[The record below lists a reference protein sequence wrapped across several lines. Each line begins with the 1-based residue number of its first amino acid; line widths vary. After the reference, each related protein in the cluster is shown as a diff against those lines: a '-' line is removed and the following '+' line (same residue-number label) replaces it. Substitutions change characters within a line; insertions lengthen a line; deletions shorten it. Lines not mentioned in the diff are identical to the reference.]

1 MVRSQKFPNLSI
13 IIPTLNEANHLPLL
27 FADLNAWPYD
37 FDLKIV
43 DGGSSDLTISI
54 AKIQGITIVNN
65 LEPNRGSQLR
75 IGASKAK
82 GEWLL
87 FLHADSRL
95 DQIWV
100 KRLLKI
106 MEAKKSKNF
115 AWYFDFKIKN
125 NNIKFRILEIAVALR
140 SYLLQR
146 PYGDQGLLIHRDLYY
161 RSGGFSSL
169 KIMEDL
175 DLITRI
181 TKTTKLRRIGGKIY
195 TDDIKWSN
203 SSVIKRALK
212 NANLRKKWRQGYD
225 IDNLAKE
232 YYS

>member
-1 MVRSQKFPNLSI
+1 MARSQKFPNLSI

-27 FADLNAWPYD
+27 FADLNAWPYN

-43 DGGSSDLTISI
+43 DGGSTDLTIAI
-54 AKIQGITIVNN
+54 AQIQGLNVINS
-65 LEPNRGSQLR
+65 PKKNRGYQLS

-82 GEWLL
+82 EDWFL

-95 DQIWV
+95 DQSWV
-100 KRLLKI
+100 EKLFKI
-106 MEAKKSKNF
+106 MQNKTSKNF
-115 AWYFDFKIKN
+115 AWYFDFKIKK
-125 NNIKFRILEIAVALR
+125 NNIQYRFLELAVALR
-140 SYLLQR
+140 SHFLQR
-146 PYGDQGLLIHRDLYY
+146 PYGDQGLLIHKKLYH
-161 RSGGFSSL
+161 RAGGYSSL

-181 TKTTKLRRIGGKIY
+181 TKTAKARRIGVNLY

-203 SSVIKRALK
+203 SNIIKRALR
-212 NANLRKKWRQGYD
+212 NANLRKKWRQGHD
-225 IDNLAKE
+225 IDNLSKE

>member
-106 MEAKKSKNF
+106 MEAKKSKKF

-203 SSVIKRALK
+203 SSVIKRAFK
-212 NANLRKKWRQGYD
+212 NAKLRKKWRQGYD